1 MRTTEEDVLDIM
13 DTPLTTAQITPF
25 LTAANAIVTD
35 RLASAAPALSTTI
48 LAEIEKQL
56 AAHLA
61 SVRSKFAIREKMGEA
76 DATYGYQGGE
86 GLKATPYGEMVL
98 LLDTTGTMANAGR
111 PYATFE
117 VISIPYDDDDS
128 GAR

>member
-13 DTPLTTAQITPF
+13 DTVLTPAQVTPF

-35 RLASAAPALSTTI
+35 RLASATPALSTTI

-61 SVRSKFAIREKMGEA
+61 SVKSKFAISEKIG
-76 DATYGYQGGE
+76 DASASYGYKGGE
-86 GLKATPYGEMVL
+86 GLRATPYGEMVL
-98 LLDTTGTMANAGR
+98 LLDTTGTMANAGKQYSLIETIVM
-111 PYATFE
+111 PL
-117 VISIPYDDDDS
+117 DDNDA
-128 GAR
+128 GAQ